1 MKKTIDI
8 NLGGMRFHLD
18 DDAYERVHAYLHA
31 LSKQLEGTEGRD
43 EILQDIES
51 RLAELFHESLTPS
64 KQVVTLREVESAMA
78 TLGQPEDFGDGQPP
92 ASETQHE
99 SSGSGE
105 TYRSVA
111 KRLYRET
118 EDYHIGGVCGGLG
131 AYFRVDPAIFRVLFL
146 LLFFVGGTGIMAYLI
161 LWIALPAA
169 TTTAEKLAMRGEEV
183 TVENIKKAVEQ
194 EAHRVKDRFQA
205 GIREVSPRAQRAGHR
220 IGDAFTQIFEGILR
234 VVGVLLRIVGFF
246 LLVALSAVGIALLV
260 VATNKL
266 SWGADWTQD
275 NEFYI
280 MMLTVLP
287 SGMSMTVVWIA
298 TIASIAGILL
308 ELGALILR
316 FTFRVHFARSTWRGI
331 HGVAILS
338 SLVGVLIWVIMGV
351 QMGLEF
357 REEARHIEAIAL
369 AEDRQEWVLDVAL
382 SERTTSDQQV
392 SLGEF
397 MDGLEFYYDGIQV
410 DVKQSMRQSASL
422 ECLSEAWGPNRRAA
436 RNNANNVR
444 YSVNFDGDTVR
455 IEDLIHFPLDDRFRG
470 QNVRF
475 TLYLPVGH
483 KVYITGACSDYLD
496 QVDNLENMY
505 DSRMAGKLWMMT
517 EEGLT
522 LYAESSL

>member
-382 SERTTSDQQV
+382 SERTTSDQQ
-392 SLGEF
+392 
-397 MDGLEFYYDGIQV
+397 GL
-410 DVKQSMRQSASL
+410 
-422 ECLSEAWGPNRRAA
+422 PRRI
-436 RNNANNVR
+436 
-444 YSVNFDGDTVR
+444 YGW
-455 IEDLIHFPLDDRFRG
+455 P
-470 QNVRF
+470 
-475 TLYLPVGH
+475 
-483 KVYITGACSDYLD
+483 
-496 QVDNLENMY
+496 
-505 DSRMAGKLWMMT
+505 
-517 EEGLT
+517 
-522 LYAESSL
+522 